1 MGKNKKVTGNEE
13 VQQIMDEIKQAQK
26 ENQNAKG
33 AITIDTD
40 QMQGDGSNVHEHVE
54 TGDGVQIHTRTVETP
69 VQAKEMPKTDVVTI
83 DTKTPI
89 VVPDESYKVF
99 NLMNEG
105 YTEPQLREMFK
116 GWKLKKLNAVIK
128 KAKEMMSVAL
138 GNQEEQRAEAVAK
151 YKHLYKLSME
161 IGNIKQATQVLD
173 SLVKVQGLTRDISVD
188 TQIITM
194 WGNK

>member
-1 MGKNKKVTGNEE
+1 MGKKKSKVATGNEE
-13 VQQIMDEIKQAQK
+13 IQQIMDEIK
-26 ENQNAKG
+26 NAKKG
-33 AITIDTD
+33 NGNVTIDTD
-40 QMQGDGSNVHEHVE
+40 QKQDDGSNVHEHTEIGEGVE
-54 TGDGVQIHTRTVETP
+54 IHARQVETP
-69 VQAKEMPKTDVVTI
+69 VQAKEMPKSDVVTI
-83 DTKTPI
+83 DNKTPAA
-89 VVPDESYKVF
+89 VPDESFKVF

-116 GWKLKKLNAVIK
+116 GWKVKKLNAVIK
-128 KAKEMMSVAL
+128 KAKEMMAVAL

-173 SLVKVQGLTRDISVD
+173 SLVKVQGLTRDISID
-188 TQIITM
+188 TQVITM

>member
-1 MGKNKKVTGNEE
+1 MGKKKGKVATGNEE
-13 VQQIMDEIKQAQK
+13 IQQIMDEIK
-26 ENQNAKG
+26 NAPKG
-33 AITIDTD
+33 NGSITIDTD
-40 QMQGDGSNVHEHVE
+40 QKQDDGSNVHEHTEIGEGVE
-54 TGDGVQIHTRTVETP
+54 LHTRQVETP
-69 VQAKEMPKTDVVTI
+69 VQAKEMPKSDVVTI
-83 DTKTPI
+83 DTKTPA

-128 KAKEMMSVAL
+128 KAKDMMAVAL

-173 SLVKVQGLTRDISVD
+173 SLVKVQGLTRDISID
-188 TQIITM
+188 TQVITM

>member
-1 MGKNKKVTGNEE
+1 MGKKKNKVATGNEE
-13 VQQIMDEIKQAQK
+13 IQQIMDEIK
-26 ENQNAKG
+26 NAPKG
-33 AITIDTD
+33 NGSITIDTD
-40 QMQGDGSNVHEHVE
+40 QKQDDGSNVHEHTEIGEGVE
-54 TGDGVQIHTRTVETP
+54 LHTRQVETP
-69 VQAKEMPKTDVVTI
+69 VQAKEMPKSDVVTI
-83 DTKTPI
+83 DNKTPA

-128 KAKEMMSVAL
+128 KAKDMMAVAL

-173 SLVKVQGLTRDISVD
+173 SLVKVQGLTRDISID
-188 TQIITM
+188 TQVITM

>member
-1 MGKNKKVTGNEE
+1 MGKKKSKVATGNEE
-13 VQQIMDEIKQAQK
+13 IQQIMDEIK
-26 ENQNAKG
+26 NAPKG
-33 AITIDTD
+33 NGTVTIDTD
-40 QMQGDGSNVHEHVE
+40 QKQDDGSNVHEHTE
-54 TGDGVQIHTRTVETP
+54 IGEGAELHTRQVETP
-69 VQAKEMPKTDVVTI
+69 VQAKETPKSDVVTI
-83 DTKTPI
+83 DTKTPA
-89 VVPDESYKVF
+89 VVPDESFKVF

-128 KAKEMMSVAL
+128 KAKGMMAVAL

-173 SLVKVQGLTRDISVD
+173 SLVKVQGLTRDISID
-188 TQIITM
+188 TQVITM

>member
-1 MGKNKKVTGNEE
+1 MGKKKSKVATGNEE
-13 VQQIMDEIKQAQK
+13 IQQIMDEIK
-26 ENQNAKG
+26 NAPKG
-33 AITIDTD
+33 NGNVTIDTD
-40 QMQGDGSNVHEHVE
+40 QKQDDGSNVHEHTE
-54 TGDGVQIHTRTVETP
+54 IGEGKEIHVRQVETP
-69 VQAKEMPKTDVVTI
+69 VQAKEMPKSDVVTI
-83 DTKTPI
+83 DTKTPA

-128 KAKEMMSVAL
+128 KAKDMMAVAL

-173 SLVKVQGLTRDISVD
+173 SLVKVQGLTRDISID
-188 TQIITM
+188 TQVITM

>member
-1 MGKNKKVTGNEE
+1 MGKKKSKVATGNEE
-13 VQQIMDEIKQAQK
+13 IQQIMDEIK
-26 ENQNAKG
+26 NAPKG
-33 AITIDTD
+33 NGNVTIDTD
-40 QMQGDGSNVHEHVE
+40 QKQDDGSNVHEHTE
-54 TGDGVQIHTRTVETP
+54 IGEGKEIHVRQVETP
-69 VQAKEMPKTDVVTI
+69 VQAKEMPKSDVVTI
-83 DTKTPI
+83 DTKTPA
-89 VVPDESYKVF
+89 VVPDESFKVF

-128 KAKEMMSVAL
+128 KAKDMMAVAL

-173 SLVKVQGLTRDISVD
+173 SLVKVQGLTRDISID
-188 TQIITM
+188 TQVITM

>member
-1 MGKNKKVTGNEE
+1 MGKKKGKVATGNEE
-13 VQQIMDEIKQAQK
+13 IQQIMDEIK
-26 ENQNAKG
+26 NAPKG
-33 AITIDTD
+33 NGTVTIDTD
-40 QMQGDGSNVHEHVE
+40 QKQDDGSNVHEHTE
-54 TGDGVQIHTRTVETP
+54 IGEGKEIHVRQVETP
-69 VQAKEMPKTDVVTI
+69 VQAKETPKSDVVTI
-83 DTKTPI
+83 DTKTPA
-89 VVPDESYKVF
+89 VVPDESFKVF

-128 KAKEMMSVAL
+128 KAKDMMAVAL

-173 SLVKVQGLTRDISVD
+173 SLVKVQGLTRDISID
-188 TQIITM
+188 TQVITM

>member
-1 MGKNKKVTGNEE
+1 MGKKKNKVATGNEE
-13 VQQIMDEIKQAQK
+13 IQQIMDEIK
-26 ENQNAKG
+26 NAPKG
-33 AITIDTD
+33 NGSITIDTD
-40 QMQGDGSNVHEHVE
+40 QKQDDGSNVHEHTE
-54 TGDGVQIHTRTVETP
+54 IGEGKEIHTRQVETP
-69 VQAKEMPKTDVVTI
+69 VQAKEMPKSDVVTI
-83 DTKTPI
+83 DTKTPA
-89 VVPDESYKVF
+89 VVPDESFKVF

-128 KAKEMMSVAL
+128 KAKDMMAVAL

-173 SLVKVQGLTRDISVD
+173 SLVKVQGLTRDISID
-188 TQIITM
+188 TQVITM

>member
-1 MGKNKKVTGNEE
+1 MGKKKSKVATGNEE
-13 VQQIMDEIKQAQK
+13 IQQIMDEIK
-26 ENQNAKG
+26 NAPKG
-33 AITIDTD
+33 NGNVTIDTD
-40 QMQGDGSNVHEHVE
+40 QKQDDGSNVHEHTEIGEGVE
-54 TGDGVQIHTRTVETP
+54 IHARQVETP
-69 VQAKEMPKTDVVTI
+69 VQAKETPKSDVVTI
-83 DTKTPI
+83 DTKTPA
-89 VVPDESYKVF
+89 VVPDESFKVF

-128 KAKEMMSVAL
+128 KAKDMMAVAL

-173 SLVKVQGLTRDISVD
+173 SLVKVQGLTRDISID
-188 TQIITM
+188 TQVITM

>member
-1 MGKNKKVTGNEE
+1 MGKKKGKVATGNEE
-13 VQQIMDEIKQAQK
+13 IQQIMDEIKNAQK
-26 ENQNAKG
+26 GNG
-33 AITIDTD
+33 TVTIDTD
-40 QMQGDGSNVHEHVE
+40 QKQDDGSNVHEHTE
-54 TGDGVQIHTRTVETP
+54 IGEGKEIHTRQVETP
-69 VQAKEMPKTDVVTI
+69 VQAKEMPKSDVVTI
-83 DTKTPI
+83 DNKTPA
-89 VVPDESYKVF
+89 VVPDESFKVF

-128 KAKEMMSVAL
+128 KAKEMMAVAL

-173 SLVKVQGLTRDISVD
+173 SLVKVQGLTRDISID
-188 TQIITM
+188 TQVITM

>member
-1 MGKNKKVTGNEE
+1 MGKKKNKVATGNEE
-13 VQQIMDEIKQAQK
+13 IQQIMDEIK
-26 ENQNAKG
+26 NAPKG
-33 AITIDTD
+33 NGNVTIDTD
-40 QMQGDGSNVHEHVE
+40 QKQDDGSNVHEHTEIGEGVE
-54 TGDGVQIHTRTVETP
+54 LHTRQVETP
-69 VQAKEMPKTDVVTI
+69 VQAKETPKSDVVTI
-83 DTKTPI
+83 DTKTPA
-89 VVPDESYKVF
+89 VVPDESFKVF

-128 KAKEMMSVAL
+128 KAKDMMAVAL

-173 SLVKVQGLTRDISVD
+173 SLVKVQGLTRDISID
-188 TQIITM
+188 TQVITM

>member
-1 MGKNKKVTGNEE
+1 MGKKKSKVATGNEE
-13 VQQIMDEIKQAQK
+13 IQQIMDEIKNAQK
-26 ENQNAKG
+26 GNGNV
-33 AITIDTD
+33 TIDTD
-40 QMQGDGSNVHEHVE
+40 QKQDDGSNVHEHTEIGEGVE
-54 TGDGVQIHTRTVETP
+54 IHARQVETP
-69 VQAKEMPKTDVVTI
+69 VQAKEMPKSDVVTI
-83 DTKTPI
+83 DNKTPAA
-89 VVPDESYKVF
+89 VPDESFKVF

-128 KAKEMMSVAL
+128 KAKEMMAVAL

-173 SLVKVQGLTRDISVD
+173 SLVKVQGLTRDISID
-188 TQIITM
+188 TQVITM

>member
-1 MGKNKKVTGNEE
+1 MGKKKSKVATGNEE
-13 VQQIMDEIKQAQK
+13 IQQIMDEIK
-26 ENQNAKG
+26 NAPKG
-33 AITIDTD
+33 NGTVTIDTD
-40 QMQGDGSNVHEHVE
+40 QKQDDGSNVHEHTEIGEGVE
-54 TGDGVQIHTRTVETP
+54 LHTRQVETP
-69 VQAKEMPKTDVVTI
+69 VQAKEMPKSDVVTI
-83 DTKTPI
+83 DTKTPA
-89 VVPDESYKVF
+89 VVPDESFKVF

-128 KAKEMMSVAL
+128 KAKDMMAVAL

-173 SLVKVQGLTRDISVD
+173 SLVKVQGLTRDISID
-188 TQIITM
+188 TQVITM

>member
-1 MGKNKKVTGNEE
+1 MGKKKSKVATGNEE
-13 VQQIMDEIKQAQK
+13 IQQIMDEIK
-26 ENQNAKG
+26 NAPKG
-33 AITIDTD
+33 NGTITIDTD
-40 QMQGDGSNVHEHVE
+40 QKQDDGSNVHEHTEIGEGVE
-54 TGDGVQIHTRTVETP
+54 LHTRQVETP
-69 VQAKEMPKTDVVTI
+69 VQAKEMPKSDVVTI
-83 DTKTPI
+83 DTKTPA
-89 VVPDESYKVF
+89 VVPDESFKVF

-128 KAKEMMSVAL
+128 KAKDMMAVAL

-173 SLVKVQGLTRDISVD
+173 SLVKVQGLTRDISID
-188 TQIITM
+188 TQVITM

>member
-1 MGKNKKVTGNEE
+1 MGKKKGKVATGNEE
-13 VQQIMDEIKQAQK
+13 IQQIMDEIKNAQK
-26 ENQNAKG
+26 GNG
-33 AITIDTD
+33 TVTIDTD
-40 QMQGDGSNVHEHVE
+40 QKQDDGSNVHEHTE
-54 TGDGVQIHTRTVETP
+54 IGEGKEIHVRQVETP
-69 VQAKEMPKTDVVTI
+69 VQAKEMPKSDVVTI
-83 DTKTPI
+83 DNKTPA
-89 VVPDESYKVF
+89 VVPDESFKVF

-128 KAKEMMSVAL
+128 KAKDMMAVAL

-173 SLVKVQGLTRDISVD
+173 SLVKVQGLTRDISID
-188 TQIITM
+188 TQVITM

>member
-1 MGKNKKVTGNEE
+1 MGKKKGKVATGNEE
-13 VQQIMDEIKQAQK
+13 IQQIMDEIK
-26 ENQNAKG
+26 NAPKG
-33 AITIDTD
+33 NGNVTIDTD
-40 QMQGDGSNVHEHVE
+40 QKQDDGSNVHEHTEIGEGVE
-54 TGDGVQIHTRTVETP
+54 LHTRQVETP
-69 VQAKEMPKTDVVTI
+69 VQAKETPKSDVVTI
-83 DTKTPI
+83 DTKTPA
-89 VVPDESYKVF
+89 VVPDESFKVF

-128 KAKEMMSVAL
+128 KAKDMMAVAL

-173 SLVKVQGLTRDISVD
+173 SLVKVQGLTRDISID
-188 TQIITM
+188 TQVITM

>member
-1 MGKNKKVTGNEE
+1 MEKKKSKVATGNEE
-13 VQQIMDEIKQAQK
+13 IQQIMDEIK
-26 ENQNAKG
+26 NAPKG
-33 AITIDTD
+33 NGTITIDTD
-40 QMQGDGSNVHEHVE
+40 QKQDDGSNVHEHTEIGEGVE
-54 TGDGVQIHTRTVETP
+54 LHTRQVETP
-69 VQAKEMPKTDVVTI
+69 VQAKEMPKSDVVTI
-83 DTKTPI
+83 DTKTPA
-89 VVPDESYKVF
+89 VVPDESFKVF

-128 KAKEMMSVAL
+128 KAKDMMAVAL

-173 SLVKVQGLTRDISVD
+173 SLVKVQGLTRDISID
-188 TQIITM
+188 TQVITM

>member
-1 MGKNKKVTGNEE
+1 MGKKKSKVATGNEE
-13 VQQIMDEIKQAQK
+13 IQQIMDEIK
-26 ENQNAKG
+26 NAPKG
-33 AITIDTD
+33 NGNVTIDTD
-40 QMQGDGSNVHEHVE
+40 QKQDDGSNVHEHTE
-54 TGDGVQIHTRTVETP
+54 IGEGKEIHVRQVETP
-69 VQAKEMPKTDVVTI
+69 VQAKETPKSDVVTI
-83 DTKTPI
+83 DTKTPA
-89 VVPDESYKVF
+89 VVPDESFKVF

-128 KAKEMMSVAL
+128 KAKDMMAVAL

-173 SLVKVQGLTRDISVD
+173 SLVKVQGLTRDISID
-188 TQIITM
+188 TQVITM

>member
-1 MGKNKKVTGNEE
+1 MGKKKSKVATGNEE
-13 VQQIMDEIKQAQK
+13 IQQIMDEIK
-26 ENQNAKG
+26 NAPKG
-33 AITIDTD
+33 NGNVTIDTD
-40 QMQGDGSNVHEHVE
+40 QKQDDGSNVHEHTEIGEGVE
-54 TGDGVQIHTRTVETP
+54 LHTRQVETP
-69 VQAKEMPKTDVVTI
+69 VQAKEMPKSDVVTI
-83 DTKTPI
+83 DTKTPA
-89 VVPDESYKVF
+89 VVPDESFKVF

-128 KAKEMMSVAL
+128 KAKDMMAVAL

-173 SLVKVQGLTRDISVD
+173 SLVKVQGLTRDISID
-188 TQIITM
+188 TQVITM

>member
-1 MGKNKKVTGNEE
+1 MGKKKNKVATGNEE
-13 VQQIMDEIKQAQK
+13 IQQIMDEIK
-26 ENQNAKG
+26 NAPKG
-33 AITIDTD
+33 NGNVTIDTD
-40 QMQGDGSNVHEHVE
+40 QKQDDGSNVHEHTEIGEGVE
-54 TGDGVQIHTRTVETP
+54 LHTRQVETP
-69 VQAKEMPKTDVVTI
+69 VQAKEMPKSDVVTI
-83 DTKTPI
+83 DTKNPA

-128 KAKEMMSVAL
+128 KAKDMMAVAL

-173 SLVKVQGLTRDISVD
+173 SLVKVQGLTRDISID
-188 TQIITM
+188 TQVITM

>member
-1 MGKNKKVTGNEE
+1 MGKKKSKVATGNEE
-13 VQQIMDEIKQAQK
+13 IQQIMDEIK
-26 ENQNAKG
+26 NAPKG
-33 AITIDTD
+33 NGNVTIDTD
-40 QMQGDGSNVHEHVE
+40 QKQDDGSNVHEHTEIGEGVE
-54 TGDGVQIHTRTVETP
+54 IHARQVETP
-69 VQAKEMPKTDVVTI
+69 VQAKEMPKSDVVTI
-83 DTKTPI
+83 DNKTPA
-89 VVPDESYKVF
+89 VVPYESFKVF

-128 KAKEMMSVAL
+128 KAKEMMAVAL

-173 SLVKVQGLTRDISVD
+173 SLVKVQGLTRDISID
-188 TQIITM
+188 TQVITM

>member
-1 MGKNKKVTGNEE
+1 MGKKKNKVATGNEE
-13 VQQIMDEIKQAQK
+13 IQQIMDEIK
-26 ENQNAKG
+26 NAPKG
-33 AITIDTD
+33 NGSITIDTD
-40 QMQGDGSNVHEHVE
+40 QKQDDGSNVHEHTEIGEGVE
-54 TGDGVQIHTRTVETP
+54 IHARQVETP
-69 VQAKEMPKTDVVTI
+69 VQAKEMPKSDVVTI
-83 DTKTPI
+83 DTKTPA
-89 VVPDESYKVF
+89 VVPDESFKVF

-128 KAKEMMSVAL
+128 KAKDMMAVAL

-173 SLVKVQGLTRDISVD
+173 SLVKVQGLTRDISID
-188 TQIITM
+188 TQVITM

>member
-1 MGKNKKVTGNEE
+1 MGKKKGKVATGNEE
-13 VQQIMDEIKQAQK
+13 IQQIMDEIK
-26 ENQNAKG
+26 NAPKG
-33 AITIDTD
+33 NGNVTIDTD
-40 QMQGDGSNVHEHVE
+40 QKQDDGSNVHEHTEIGEGVE
-54 TGDGVQIHTRTVETP
+54 LHTRQVETP
-69 VQAKEMPKTDVVTI
+69 VQAKEMPKSDVVTI
-83 DTKTPI
+83 DTKTPA
-89 VVPDESYKVF
+89 VVPDESFKVF

-128 KAKEMMSVAL
+128 KAKDMMAVAL

-173 SLVKVQGLTRDISVD
+173 SLVKVQGLTRDISID
-188 TQIITM
+188 TQVITM

>member
-1 MGKNKKVTGNEE
+1 MGKKKGKVATGNEE
-13 VQQIMDEIKQAQK
+13 IQQIMDEIK
-26 ENQNAKG
+26 NAPKG
-33 AITIDTD
+33 NGNVTIDTD
-40 QMQGDGSNVHEHVE
+40 QKQDDGSNVHEHTE
-54 TGDGVQIHTRTVETP
+54 IGEGKEIHVRQVETP
-69 VQAKEMPKTDVVTI
+69 VQAKETPKSDVVTI
-83 DTKTPI
+83 DTKTPA
-89 VVPDESYKVF
+89 VVPDESFKVF

-128 KAKEMMSVAL
+128 KAKDMMAVAL

-173 SLVKVQGLTRDISVD
+173 SLVKVQGLTRDISID
-188 TQIITM
+188 TQVITM

>member
-1 MGKNKKVTGNEE
+1 MGKKKSKVATGNEE
-13 VQQIMDEIKQAQK
+13 IQQIMDEIK
-26 ENQNAKG
+26 NAPKG
-33 AITIDTD
+33 NGNVTIDTD
-40 QMQGDGSNVHEHVE
+40 QKQDDGSNVHEHTEIGEGVE
-54 TGDGVQIHTRTVETP
+54 LHTRQVETP
-69 VQAKEMPKTDVVTI
+69 VQAKEMPKSDVVTI
-83 DTKTPI
+83 DTKTPA

-128 KAKEMMSVAL
+128 KAKDMMAVAL

-173 SLVKVQGLTRDISVD
+173 SLVKVQGLTRDISID
-188 TQIITM
+188 TQVITM

>member
-1 MGKNKKVTGNEE
+1 MGKKKNKVATGNEE
-13 VQQIMDEIKQAQK
+13 IQQIMDEIK
-26 ENQNAKG
+26 NAPKG
-33 AITIDTD
+33 NGNVTIDTD
-40 QMQGDGSNVHEHVE
+40 QKQDDGSNVHEHTE
-54 TGDGVQIHTRTVETP
+54 IGEGKEIHVRQVETP
-69 VQAKEMPKTDVVTI
+69 VQAKEIPKSDVVTI
-83 DTKTPI
+83 DTKTPA
-89 VVPDESYKVF
+89 VVPDESFKVF

-128 KAKEMMSVAL
+128 KAKDMMAVAL

-161 IGNIKQATQVLD
+161 IGNTKQATQVLD
-173 SLVKVQGLTRDISVD
+173 SLVKVQGLTRDISID
-188 TQIITM
+188 TQVITM

>member
-1 MGKNKKVTGNEE
+1 MGKKKNKVATGNEE
-13 VQQIMDEIKQAQK
+13 IQQIMDEIK
-26 ENQNAKG
+26 NAPKG
-33 AITIDTD
+33 NGTITIDTD
-40 QMQGDGSNVHEHVE
+40 QKQDDGSNVHEHTE
-54 TGDGVQIHTRTVETP
+54 IGEGKEIHVRQVETP
-69 VQAKEMPKTDVVTI
+69 VQAKEMPKSDVVTI
-83 DTKTPI
+83 DNKTPA
-89 VVPDESYKVF
+89 VVPDESFKVF

-128 KAKEMMSVAL
+128 KAKEMMAVAL

-173 SLVKVQGLTRDISVD
+173 SLVKVQGLTRDISID
-188 TQIITM
+188 TQVITM

>member
-1 MGKNKKVTGNEE
+1 MGKKKSKVATGNEE
-13 VQQIMDEIKQAQK
+13 IQQIMDEIK
-26 ENQNAKG
+26 NAPKG
-33 AITIDTD
+33 NGTVTIDTD
-40 QMQGDGSNVHEHVE
+40 QKQDDGSNVHEHTEIGEGVE
-54 TGDGVQIHTRTVETP
+54 LHTRQVETP
-69 VQAKEMPKTDVVTI
+69 VQAKEMPKSDVVTI
-83 DTKTPI
+83 DNKTPA
-89 VVPDESYKVF
+89 VVPDESFKVF

-128 KAKEMMSVAL
+128 KAKEMMAVAL

-173 SLVKVQGLTRDISVD
+173 SLVKVQGLTRDISID
-188 TQIITM
+188 TQVITM

>member
-1 MGKNKKVTGNEE
+1 MGKKKSKVATGNEE
-13 VQQIMDEIKQAQK
+13 IQQIMDEIKNAQK
-26 ENQNAKG
+26 GNG
-33 AITIDTD
+33 TVTIDTD
-40 QMQGDGSNVHEHVE
+40 QKQDDGSNVHEHTE
-54 TGDGVQIHTRTVETP
+54 NGDGKEIHTRQVETP
-69 VQAKEMPKTDVVTI
+69 VQAKEMPKSDVVTI
-83 DTKTPI
+83 DTKTPA
-89 VVPDESYKVF
+89 VVPDESFKVF

-128 KAKEMMSVAL
+128 KAKEMMAVAL

-173 SLVKVQGLTRDISVD
+173 SLVKVQGLTRDISID
-188 TQIITM
+188 TQVITM

>member
-1 MGKNKKVTGNEE
+1 MGKKKGKVATGNEE
-13 VQQIMDEIKQAQK
+13 IQQIMDEIK
-26 ENQNAKG
+26 NAPKG
-33 AITIDTD
+33 NGNVTIDTD
-40 QMQGDGSNVHEHVE
+40 QKQDDGSNVHEHTE
-54 TGDGVQIHTRTVETP
+54 IGEGKEIHVRQVETP
-69 VQAKEMPKTDVVTI
+69 VQAKEMPKSDVVTI
-83 DTKTPI
+83 DNKTPA
-89 VVPDESYKVF
+89 VVPDESFKVF

-128 KAKEMMSVAL
+128 KAKDMMAVAL

-173 SLVKVQGLTRDISVD
+173 SLVKVQGLTRDISID
-188 TQIITM
+188 TQVITM

>member
-1 MGKNKKVTGNEE
+1 MGKKKSKVATGNEE
-13 VQQIMDEIKQAQK
+13 IQQIMDEIK
-26 ENQNAKG
+26 NAPKG
-33 AITIDTD
+33 NGSITIDTD
-40 QMQGDGSNVHEHVE
+40 QKQDDGSNVHEHTEIGEGVE
-54 TGDGVQIHTRTVETP
+54 LHTRQVETP
-69 VQAKEMPKTDVVTI
+69 VQAKEMPKSDVVTI
-83 DTKTPI
+83 DTKTPA
-89 VVPDESYKVF
+89 VVPDESFKVF

-128 KAKEMMSVAL
+128 KAKDMMAVAL

-173 SLVKVQGLTRDISVD
+173 SLVKVQGLTRDISID
-188 TQIITM
+188 TQVITM

>member
-1 MGKNKKVTGNEE
+1 MGKKKSKVATGNEE
-13 VQQIMDEIKQAQK
+13 IQQIMDEIKNAQK
-26 ENQNAKG
+26 GNGNV
-33 AITIDTD
+33 TIDTD
-40 QMQGDGSNVHEHVE
+40 QKQDDGSNVHEHTEIGEGVE
-54 TGDGVQIHTRTVETP
+54 IHARQVETP
-69 VQAKEMPKTDVVTI
+69 VQAKEMPKSDVVTI
-83 DTKTPI
+83 DNKTPA
-89 VVPDESYKVF
+89 VVPDESFKVF

-128 KAKEMMSVAL
+128 KAKEMMAVAL

-173 SLVKVQGLTRDISVD
+173 SLVKVQGLTRDISID
-188 TQIITM
+188 TQVITM

>member
-1 MGKNKKVTGNEE
+1 
-13 VQQIMDEIKQAQK
+13 
-26 ENQNAKG
+26 
-33 AITIDTD
+33 
-40 QMQGDGSNVHEHVE
+40 
-54 TGDGVQIHTRTVETP
+54 
-69 VQAKEMPKTDVVTI
+69 MPKSDVVTI
-83 DTKTPI
+83 DTKTPA
-89 VVPDESYKVF
+89 VVPDESFKVF

-128 KAKEMMSVAL
+128 KAKDMMAVAL

-173 SLVKVQGLTRDISVD
+173 SLVKVQGLTRDISID
-188 TQIITM
+188 TQVITM